1 MVSWLSGGLG
11 YDEDDDL
18 HAAKKHSLSSKFE
31 DIKNA
36 SFSRT
41 KSHDL
46 YESLVKR
53 SAVDLDAQLARTEK
67 TLKDVQGRT
76 DTDKLRH
83 RIQVIKD
90 LIPLKRREDEID
102 RERAAKTPGAAATR
116 DARAQE
122 AGSIFDFQD
131 ETETLSSRRPQ
142 RSFSAQKTAA
152 QKQLAEHRKVQQRNF
167 HGSRGQRMVALTR
180 GELQAPQGRDR
191 KNVLDEV
198 LERSQRGPGNKPS
211 PYPGVGADFG
221 RERLSRQAKD
231 DTEWFPRPG
240 RLGRETN
247 LAQQQAAHI
256 LSPGATTRNRRRS
269 SANVKPEMIEILDSD
284 NDEENGSG
292 SGGAKNPEFEQPSFR
307 VSSRPTR
314 STVNLSI
321 TQKIGEISAIYPP
334 ESKTRGSPRRGR
346 AGVQKGTGTVVVTS
360 RDLLTLRDNEF
371 LNDSVIEFRIKKL
384 WFEEMKQEDRDRC
397 HVFNSFFFEKL
408 SNRDFEKEIGNSS
421 WEKQKAAHDRVGK
434 WTRGVDIFKKD
445 FVFFPIHANSH
456 WSLVILCHPGKVKS
470 GSINLL
476 DGSFDD
482 SGTQPTF
489 LHLDS
494 MSGGHNTKRTV
505 AKLREYLAMEWL
517 RVNPKEADKY
527 MDTQDTNLLHFNDKE
542 MPHYRLRVPQQDN
555 GSDCGVFLLEY
566 LNRFAINMPKQLTS
580 EDIMAAYRND
590 SCPSSSALPQD
601 FLRRDWFVSEESMVA
616 RPQIS
621 LMILKELKKAIPE
634 LDDPADRKCIDE
646 RNLRIRAIDG
656 VIAEYED
663 EITSRRVIVSAAEN
677 EVSRRRERAAAA
689 NEEKRMQRVRE
700 QERDR
705 VVIDDAPDKKL
716 TSRNDPR
723 TRPVVIGN
731 RAGIPPDHFYGNLNA
746 STTTTDRGKVKER
759 RENGRNVDLTIDANY
774 SKDGD
779 VPGLGEDSSDSD
791 SAMPRMIPSPRRDV
805 HSDDEAWE
813 KVKSPLTGTPVPHQ
827 PKLRSA
833 ASGANADEMYAADP
847 FHNRRKR
854 EGSDSPQ
861 MTRRRKTDP
870 IKEVEEVANTQ
881 DSIGLTSSVLS
892 G

>member
-1 MVSWLSGGLG
+1 MVSWSSGGLV
-11 YDEDDDL
+11 YDEDDAM
-18 HAAKKHSLSSKFE
+18 HAAKIHSLSAKFE
-31 DIKNA
+31 DIKTT

-41 KSHDL
+41 ESHDL
-46 YESLVKR
+46 YESLVKQ
-53 SAVDLDAQLARTEK
+53 SAVDLEAQLARNEK
-67 TLKDVQGRT
+67 SLKQVQGRT

-102 RERAAKTPGAAATR
+102 RERAAKTAGAAATK

-131 ETETLSSRRPQ
+131 ETETETLSSRRPQ
-142 RSFSAQKTAA
+142 RISAQKTAA
-152 QKQLAEHRKVQQRNF
+152 QKQLDEHRKLQHLNF
-167 HGSRGQRMVALTR
+167 HGSRGRRMLAQAR
-180 GELQAPQGRDR
+180 GDLQAPPGGDR
-191 KNVLDEV
+191 RNVLDQV

-221 RERLSRQAKD
+221 RLTRKAKD
-231 DTEWFPRPG
+231 DTVWFPRLG
-240 RLGRETN
+240 RLGRDTN

-269 SANVKPEMIEILDSD
+269 SANVKPETIEILDSD
-284 NDEENGSG
+284 NEEEDARG
-292 SGGAKNPEFEQPSFR
+292 SGGAKNPEFEPSFR

-334 ESKTRGSPRRGR
+334 ESKIRGSPRKGR

-421 WEKQKAAHDRVGK
+421 WEKQKAAHDRVSK

-445 FVFFPIHANSH
+445 FVFFPIHASSH

-470 GSINLL
+470 GSIDLL
-476 DGSFDD
+476 DDSFDD

-494 MSGGHNTKRTV
+494 MRGGHDTKRTV

-517 RVNPKEADKY
+517 RVNPKEAEKY
-527 MDTQDTNLLHFNDKE
+527 MDTQDTNLVHFNDKE

-580 EDIMAAYRND
+580 EEITAAYRND

-621 LMILKELKKAIPE
+621 LMILKELKNAIPE
-634 LDDPADRKCIDE
+634 PDDPADRKCIDE
-646 RNLRIRAIDG
+646 RNLRIRGIDG
-656 VIAEYED
+656 VITDVEN
-663 EITSRRVIVSAAEN
+663 EITSRRAIVSVAEN

-746 STTTTDRGKVKER
+746 STATTDRGKVKER
-759 RENGRNVDLTIDANY
+759 RKNGQNVDLTIDANG

-833 ASGANADEMYAADP
+833 ASGANADEMYASDP

-861 MTRRRKTDP
+861 ITRRRKNDP